1 MWRYKFDVGLSWVIL
16 ISVFAME
23 HVTPL
28 EQPRVARAEMNERA
42 LANLRGLPILLSII
56 TFALGLIYLAV
67 IPPWGGPDEPRHFEY
82 VRLLQKEGRL
92 IGYPDVDQG
101 VMDEIIRSMD
111 AVSYWK
117 WGVTLWKR
125 TAPGELPKTFTEI
138 YGEGAH
144 QLHQPPL
151 AYLLYLGPHNLF
163 AASGIRAQ
171 LYAMR
176 FVSILLNVLTVLAA
190 YVAGRELFRREDG
203 RDDPTMALALPVFIM
218 LLPQHL
224 FLHSTVMNDHLAVA
238 AMGWMLAIMVRTF
251 RLGLSIPR
259 VLGMFVTLA
268 IALAAKRNGL
278 YGVPILAFA
287 FLVYIVVHWGAGRLT
302 NGQRAIRLAGA
313 AAALAILLVGLVF
326 AWNWTT
332 VNVPKLSE
340 YIVLLFLMLPTEQF
354 PLTVD
359 ARFVQPDALI
369 LYLQSMRR
377 MFISFWGHFGWMNI
391 TLGVQA
397 YWGFTAL
404 CVFATAGMVWYAIRD
419 FWKLLSYQRAVLVVF
434 VASVAVALALILAID
449 ARGWDLGWEPGSS
462 GRYLFPVLIPL
473 ATLFLL
479 GTRAFVPR
487 RGYLWWF
494 GILVGAMIV
503 YNVIV
508 LAFFI
513 VPFYRA

>member
-1 MWRYKFDVGLSWVIL
+1 
-16 ISVFAME
+16 ME
-23 HVTPL
+23 QATPL
-28 EQPRVARAEMNERA
+28 EQPRAARAALNERA
-42 LANLRGLPILLSII
+42 LANLHGLPILLSII
-56 TFALGLIYLAV
+56 TFALGLFYLAV

-82 VRLLQKEGRL
+82 VRLLSNKGGFV
-92 IGYPDVDQG
+92 GYPDIDPA
-101 VMDEIIRSMD
+101 VMNEIIRSMD
-111 AVSYWK
+111 SVNYWK

-125 TAPGELPKTFTEI
+125 TAPGELPKDFTEI

-151 AYLLYLGPHNLF
+151 AYLLYLIPHNL
-163 AASGIRAQ
+163 AAANGIRAQ

-176 FVSILLNVLTVLAA
+176 LVSILLNVLTVLAA
-190 YVAGRELFRREDG
+190 YVAGRELFRRDDG
-203 RDDPTMALALPVFIM
+203 ADDPTMALALPVFIM

-224 FLHSTVMNDHLAVA
+224 FLHSTVMNDHLVVA
-238 AMGWMLAIMVRTF
+238 ALGWMLAIMVRTF

-259 VLGMFVTLA
+259 VLGMLVTLG
-268 IALAAKRNGL
+268 IALASKRNGL

-302 NGQRAIRLAGA
+302 AGQRAVRLVGA
-313 AAALAILLVGLVF
+313 AVLAALALVALVL

-340 YIVLLFLMLPTEQF
+340 YIVLLFLLLPTEQF
-354 PLTVD
+354 PMSLD
-359 ARFVQPDALI
+359 ARYIQPDALI
-369 LYLQSMRR
+369 LYMQSLRR
-377 MFISFWGHFGWMNI
+377 IFISLWGHFGWMNI

-397 YWGFTAL
+397 YWGFAAL
-404 CVFATAGMVWYAIRD
+404 SVAAAAGLVWYAIRD
-419 FWKLLSYQRAVLVVF
+419 FWKLFAYQRAVLIVF
-434 VASVAVALALILAID
+434 AASVVVALALILAID

-473 ATLFLL
+473 ATLFLI

-487 RGYLWWF
+487 KGYVWWF
-494 GILVGAMIV
+494 AILVVAMAL
-503 YNVIV
+503 YNIIV
-508 LAFFI
+508 LGWFI

>member
-1 MWRYKFDVGLSWVIL
+1 MN
-16 ISVFAME
+16 E
-23 HVTPL
+23 VTTL
-28 EQPRVARAEMNERA
+28 EQPRVTRAGANERA
-42 LANLRGLPILLSII
+42 LANVRGIPILLSII
-56 TFALGLIYLAV
+56 TFALGLFYLAV
-67 IPPWGGPDEPRHFEY
+67 IPPWGGPDEPRHYEY
-82 VRLLQKEGRL
+82 VRLLELKGRL
-92 IGYPDVDQG
+92 IGYPDIDQG
-101 VMDEIIRSMD
+101 VMNEIIRSMD
-111 AVSYWK
+111 SVNYWK
-117 WGVTLWKR
+117 WGVTLWKPG
-125 TAPGELPKTFTEI
+125 APGELPGNLTEI

-151 AYLLYLGPHNLF
+151 AYLLYLIPEKLF
-163 AASGIRAQ
+163 AANGIRAQ

-176 FVSILLNVLTVLAA
+176 FISILLNVVTVLAA
-190 YVAGRELFRREDG
+190 YVAGRELFRRDDE
-203 RDDPTMALALPVFIM
+203 RDDPTMALAVPVFVM

-224 FLHSTVMNDHLAVA
+224 FLHSTVMNDHLVVA
-238 AMGWMLAIMVRTF
+238 ALGWMLAIMVRTF

-259 VLGMFVTLA
+259 VLGMFLMLV

-287 FLVYIVVHWGAGRLT
+287 FLVYIVVNWGAGSLST
-302 NGQRAIRLAGA
+302 GQRAVRLAGA
-313 AAALAILLVGLVF
+313 ALAVVLLIGGLVA

-354 PLTVD
+354 PLTLD

-369 LYLQSMRR
+369 LYLHSMRR
-377 MFISFWGHFGWMNI
+377 MFISLWGHFGWMNI

-397 YWGFTAL
+397 YWGFAAL
-404 CVFATAGMVWYAIRD
+404 SVFAAAGLVWYAIRD
-419 FWKLLSYQRAVLVVF
+419 FWKLLSYQRAVLIVF
-434 VASVAVALALILAID
+434 VASIAVALTLILAID

-487 RGYLWWF
+487 KGYLWWF
-494 GILVGAMIV
+494 GILTGAMIV

-508 LAFFI
+508 LLFF
-513 VPFYRA
+513 VMPFYRA

>member
-1 MWRYKFDVGLSWVIL
+1 
-16 ISVFAME
+16 ME
-23 HVTPL
+23 QATPL
-28 EQPRVARAEMNERA
+28 EQPRIARAGVNERA
-42 LANLRGLPILLSII
+42 LANLRGIPILLSII
-56 TFALGLIYLAV
+56 TFALGLFYLAV

-82 VRLLQKEGRL
+82 VRLLHDKGRL
-92 IGYPDVDQG
+92 IGYPDIEQS
-101 VMDEIIRSMD
+101 VMDEIIVSMD
-111 AVSYWK
+111 SVNYWK

-125 TAPGELPKTFTEI
+125 STASELPQDFTAI

-151 AYLLYLGPHNLF
+151 AYLLYLIPHNLF
-163 AASGIRAQ
+163 FDNGIRAQ

-176 FVSILLNVLTVLAA
+176 LVSILLNVVTVLAA
-190 YVAGRELFRREDG
+190 YVAGRELFRRKDDG
-203 RDDPTMALALPVFIM
+203 DDPTMALALPIFVM
-218 LLPQHL
+218 LLPHHL
-224 FLHSTVMNDHLAVA
+224 FLHTIVMNDHLTIA
-238 AMGWMLAIMVRTF
+238 ALGWMLAIMVRTF

-259 VLGMFVTLA
+259 VLGMFFTLA
-268 IALAAKRNGL
+268 IALAAKRSGL

-302 NGQRAIRLAGA
+302 MGQRAIRLAGA
-313 AAALAILLVGLVF
+313 GAAVVFLVVGLAA

-340 YIVLLFLMLPTEQF
+340 YIVHLFLLLPTEQF
-354 PLTVD
+354 PMSMD
-359 ARFVQPDALI
+359 DRYFQRDALI
-369 LYLQSMRR
+369 MYGQSLRR
-377 MFISFWGHFGWMNI
+377 IFISTWGHFGWMNI

-397 YWGFTAL
+397 YWGFAAL
-404 CVFATAGMVWYAIRD
+404 SVFAFVGAVWFAIRD
-419 FWKLLSYQRAVLVVF
+419 FGKLLLYQRAVLVVF
-434 VASVAVALALILAID
+434 AASVVIALAFMLALD

-487 RGYLWWF
+487 KGYVWWF
-494 GILVGAMIV
+494 GILVGAMVI

-513 VPFYRA
+513 IPFYR